1 MQNAWLPLKNLD
13 KPPIRVGG
21 ICYFYF
27 TPWENV
33 LQWPDINPLTG
44 SCIGD
49 VVLKDGKQWYR
60 CQVINPNKAYTEKHN
75 SSDVGNYMQCE
86 VTGFLPDDQP
96 DIAYSMNE
104 MRYHRFAIVIVERN
118 GIKRLIGDQ
127 FYSAYFSFDYDTSDD
142 SGVRGRKLSFS
153 WMSPDG
159 APVYLNDINTD
170 TGIKDKPTTSI
181 IVWDYFATEQNG
193 TAIIAMNVLA
203 RKVMIDAGRDYSLD
217 TSVIV
222 YPSFVYIR
230 EPLTEPIKTRWVNTV
245 LNRGNIPDQVWNIQI
260 VDRYRLYST
269 REATSFDQNEKTTFY
284 KS

>member
-49 VVLKDGKQWYR
+49 VVLKGDKKWYR
-60 CQVINPNKAYTEKHN
+60 CQVINPNKAYTEKHS
-75 SSDVGNYMQCE
+75 SSDAGNYMQCE

-104 MRYHRFAIVIVERN
+104 MRYHHFAIVIVERN

-127 FYSAYFSFDYDTSDD
+127 FYSAYFSYDYDSSDD
-142 SGVRGRKLSFS
+142 SGVRGRKISFS
-153 WMSPDG
+153 WMSQDS
-159 APVYLNDINTD
+159 APVYLNDIKTD
-170 TGIKDKPTTSI
+170 EGIKDKPQTAVI
-181 IVWDYFATEQNG
+181 AWDYFSGEQGSNV
-193 TAIIAMNVLA
+193 MNILS
-203 RKVMIDAGRDYSLD
+203 RTLMIDAGRDYVFD
-217 TSVIV
+217 TSIIATPSWV
-222 YPSFVYIR
+222 YLK
-230 EPLTEPIKTRWVNTV
+230 EPVSEPVKTRWVNTI
-245 LNRGNIPDQVWNIQI
+245 LNRGNIPDQIWSVTTVNN
-260 VDRYRLYST
+260 YRLYKT
-269 REATSFDQNEKTTFY
+269 RNATSFDQNEKTTFY